1 MDNQEIKHYQKLN
14 KKLEQF
20 DNKYKKSLSSRK
32 ISRLSSKDYIIMLV
46 FFAAYFLV
54 SMINMGSTDVPQTYW
69 ETAQSDIIV
78 LQLPNNTQVKE
89 IWCYNGIDKSGG
101 VKKLNVYASD
111 SMSASE
117 LKTEDR
123 IKQKTI
129 EDNLYCWFMVYD
141 GGETSVNKNYFAF
154 SCSGGMRINE
164 IVLLDSG
171 RKIINYSIVNDNS
184 IGEHS
189 ARYAFDEKNYYPFNS
204 LMTDMYFDEIYHAR
218 TAFEHIMGWQPYE
231 RTHPPLGKIII
242 SLGIRIFGMN
252 PFGWRISGV
261 IFSAMLSAALYALG
275 KNIFLSRKWA
285 ALFALLGCLD
295 GLHFVQG
302 RIATIDTYIVFFSTL
317 AMLFMIKFFRTNILR
332 ENTLKSL
339 LPFALSGIF
348 FGLAISSKW
357 TGFYT
362 GAGLLALFII
372 YIAKMINEYRYKAA
386 ILYHDGQDI
395 KGYSKAFNYK
405 LICTL
410 FTGIIFFVIIPFIIY
425 LLSYLPYL
433 TDGNKSLKA
442 LFDTMAENQSY
453 MLNYH
458 AKWVVNDEHQCAS
471 PWYSWLF
478 NYRSV
483 FMYKAD
489 DSFNAYA
496 RIHSMGNYMV
506 MWFGAVALIYFIFSK
521 KFGQT
526 KLFLLTGFLSALLP
540 WTLVERTTFIYHF
553 YPAMPYYIGMIIYL
567 LRDICKKNG
576 DVVRSFDNIFI
587 KAKITKGGL
596 FCGVYIALAVLN
608 FILFFPA
615 YTGIPVDYTLAS
627 LMFRWLGVFSKH
639 VGL

>member
-1 MDNQEIKHYQKLN
+1 
-14 KKLEQF
+14 
-20 DNKYKKSLSSRK
+20 
-32 ISRLSSKDYIIMLV
+32 MLAV
-46 FFAAYFLV
+46 FAAYFLV
-54 SMINMGSTDVPQTYW
+54 SMINMGSTEVPQTYW

-78 LQLPNNTQVKE
+78 LQLPDNTQVKE

-101 VKKLNVYASD
+101 IKKLNIYASD
-111 SMSASE
+111 SMSVSE

-123 IKQKTI
+123 IKQKTV
-129 EDNLYCWFMVYD
+129 EGNLYRWYKLFD
-141 GGETSVNKNYFAF
+141 GGDTFISNNYFAF
-154 SCSGGMRINE
+154 SSSGGMRINE
-164 IVLLDSG
+164 IVLLDNE
-171 RKIINYSIVNDNS
+171 RNIINYNIASVNRE
-184 IGEHS
+184 GEHS

-218 TAFEHIMGWQPYE
+218 TAFEHIMGWKPYE
-231 RTHPPLGKIII
+231 TTHPPLGKIII

-261 IFSAMLSAALYALG
+261 FFSAMLSAALYALG

-285 ALFALLGCLD
+285 SLFALLGCLD

-317 AMLFMIKFFRTNILR
+317 SMIFMIKFFRTNILR
-332 ENTLKSL
+332 ESTLKSL

-348 FGLAISSKW
+348 FGLAVSSKW
-357 TGFYT
+357 TGIYT

-386 ILYHDGQDI
+386 LNYHEEKDI
-395 KGYSKAFNYK
+395 KGYSKAFNNK
-405 LICTL
+405 FICIV
-410 FTGIIFFVIIPFIIY
+410 FTGIIFFVIIPFTIY
-425 LLSYLPYL
+425 LFSYLPYL
-433 TDGNKSLKA
+433 TDGSRNLKA
-442 LFDTMAENQSY
+442 LFDVMAENQSY

-458 AKWVVNDEHQCAS
+458 GKWVVNEGHQCAS

-483 FMYKAD
+483 YMYKAD
-489 DSFNAYA
+489 ESFNAYS
-496 RIHSMGNYMV
+496 RIHSMGNHAI
-506 MWFGAVALIYFIFSK
+506 MWFGAVALVYFIFSAK
-521 KFGQT
+521 SGQA

-567 LRDICKKNG
+567 LRDICKKNR

-596 FCGVYIALAVLN
+596 FCGVYIALAVIN
-608 FILFFPA
+608 FILLFPA
-615 YTGIPVDYTLAS
+615 YTGIPVDYTLAFI
-627 LMFRWLGVFSKH
+627 MFGWLGAFGKH
-639 VGL
+639 VGF